1 MNPTLQLLQF
11 LLLANFPS
19 GSSINYYENKLYLLG
34 DDARTIIVLDT
45 HYRLLDSLRLFD
57 YPEKRIPKSQKIDLE
72 SSAIVTIAG
81 NRHLVALG
89 SGSTNDRKKILLVP
103 LTTGGTIDH
112 SKPVISKSTL
122 VFVDRLTKGGVKVV
136 NIEGAT
142 IMGRSLILAN
152 RGNRNDPSNYIII
165 TAEDFWSRQREATL
179 RIVPI
184 ELKGSHRESLG
195 ISELFYVESKDMIL
209 FTFTSEGTNNAYDD
223 GMIGGSYIGWVKNV
237 AEKLKQA
244 NLGLDGMISL
254 SDASNEFK
262 NQKIE
267 GICVEHVSDDE
278 LLLHLVSD
286 NDNGE
291 TKLFK
296 ALLKFKL

>member
-1 MNPTLQLLQF
+1 M
-11 LLLANFPS
+11 
-19 GSSINYYENKLYLLG
+19 G

-57 YPEKRIPKSQKIDLE
+57 YPGKRIPKSQKIDLE

-81 NRHLVALG
+81 NKHLVALG
-89 SGSTNDRKKILLVP
+89 SASTNNRKKILLVP
-103 LTTGGTIDH
+103 LTAGGTIDH
-112 SKPVISKSTL
+112 SKPVISNSTL
-122 VFVDRLTKGGVKVV
+122 KFVARLTNGGVNVV

-142 IMGRSLILAN
+142 IMGRNLILAN
-152 RGNRNDPSNYIII
+152 RGSRNDPNNYLII
-165 TAEDFWSRQREATL
+165 TGEDFWSLQKEAAL

-184 ELKGSHRESLG
+184 ELKGNHSEFLG
-195 ISELFYVESKDMIL
+195 ISELSYVESRDMIL

-237 AEKLKQA
+237 GDKLRQA
-244 NLGLDGMISL
+244 KLRLDGMINL
-254 SDASNEFK
+254 SAASNEFK

-267 GICVEHVSDDE
+267 GICVERVSEDE
-278 LLLHLVSD
+278 LLLHLISD

-296 ALLKFKL
+296 ALLKF

>member
-1 MNPTLQLLQF
+1 VLNPTLQLLQF

-19 GSSINYYENKLYLLG
+19 GSSINYDENKLYLLG
-34 DDARTIIVLDT
+34 DDARTIIILDT
-45 HYRLLDSLRLFD
+45 HYQLLDSLRLFD

-72 SSAIVTIAG
+72 SSAIVMIAG
-81 NRHLVALG
+81 NKHLVALG
-89 SGSTNDRKKILLVP
+89 SASTIDRKKILLVP
-103 LTTGGTIDH
+103 LTAEGTIDH
-112 SKPVISKSTL
+112 SKPVVSNSTS
-122 VFVDRLTKGGVKVV
+122 VFVDRLTNGGVKVV

-142 IMGRSLILAN
+142 VMGHNLILAN
-152 RGNRNDPSNYIII
+152 RGSRNDPRNYLII
-165 TAEDFWSRQREATL
+165 TGEDFWSRQKEAAL

-184 ELKGSHRESLG
+184 ELSGSHSEFLG

-223 GMIGGSYIGWVKNV
+223 GVIGGSYIGWMKNV
-237 AEKLKQA
+237 GAKLKQA
-244 NLGLDGMISL
+244 KLRLDGMIKL
-254 SDASNEFK
+254 SATSNEFK

-267 GICVEHVSDDE
+267 GICVERVSGGE
-278 LLLHLVSD
+278 LLLHLISD

-296 ALLKFKL
+296 ALLKF

>member
-1 MNPTLQLLQF
+1 MNPTLQLLQY

-45 HYRLLDSLRLFD
+45 HYQLLDSLRLFD

-81 NRHLVALG
+81 NKHLVALG
-89 SGSTNDRKKILLVP
+89 SASTNNRKKILLVP
-103 LTTGGTIDH
+103 LTAGGTIDRSNPVVSH
-112 SKPVISKSTL
+112 STSE
-122 VFVDRLTKGGVKVV
+122 FVDRLTNGGVNVV

-142 IMGRSLILAN
+142 IMRRTLILAN
-152 RGNRNDPSNYIII
+152 RGNRSDPNNYLII
-165 TAEDFWSRQREATL
+165 TGEDFWSQQKEAAF

-184 ELKGSHRESLG
+184 ELPGNQNKFLG
-195 ISELFYVESKDMIL
+195 ISELLYVESKDMIL

-223 GMIGGSYIGWVKNV
+223 GVIGGSYIGWMKNV
-237 AEKLKQA
+237 AAKLKQTK
-244 NLGLDGMISL
+244 LRLDGMINL
-254 SDASNEFK
+254 SDVSNEFK

-267 GICVEHVSDDE
+267 GICVES
-278 LLLHLVSD
+278 VSD
-286 NDNGE
+286 NELITSLN
-291 TKLFK
+291 F
-296 ALLKFKL
+296 

>member
-1 MNPTLQLLQF
+1 M
-11 LLLANFPS
+11 
-19 GSSINYYENKLYLLG
+19 G

-45 HYRLLDSLRLFD
+45 HYQLLDSLRLFN

-89 SGSTNDRKKILLVP
+89 SASTNDRKKVLLVP
-103 LTTGGTIDH
+103 LTAGGTIDH
-112 SKPVISKSTL
+112 SRPVVSKSTSA
-122 VFVDRLTKGGVKVV
+122 FVDRLTNGGVKVV

-142 IMGRSLILAN
+142 TMWRSMILAN
-152 RGNRNDPSNYIII
+152 RGNRNDPNNYLII
-165 TAEDFWSRQREATL
+165 TEEDFWSRQKEASL

-184 ELKGSHRESLG
+184 ELAGSHSEFLG
-195 ISELFYVESKDMIL
+195 ISELVYVESKDMIL

-223 GMIGGSYIGWVKNV
+223 GVIGSSYIGWVNNV
-237 AEKLKQA
+237 AAKLNQGK
-244 NLGLDGMISL
+244 LRLDGMINL
-254 SDASNEFK
+254 SEANREFK

-267 GICVEHVSDDE
+267 GICIEEADDDGV
-278 LLLHLVSD
+278 LLHLVSD

-291 TKLFK
+291 SKLFK
-296 ALLKFKL
+296 VRLKFNP